1 MRVKLRRL
9 IFVLSDDT
17 KIQIKITE
25 YVFSILG
32 VKGSLNILLRVQDAD
47 NQIVENDE
55 IRGKSFS
62 CQSVNFAPFLLQNLG
77 RRAHVHC
84 ASHFEGIQIFCCVK
98 HVELPHL
105 SCKIS
110 LGQVALVTQHVTTTD
125 DSLPNFLKPRLTKEG
140 IWRN

>member
-62 CQSVNFAPFLLQNLG
+62 CQSVNFAPFPQNLG
-77 RRAHVHC
+77 RRASVHPILRGYKFS
-84 ASHFEGIQIFCCVK
+84 AV
-98 HVELPHL
+98 
-105 SCKIS
+105 
-110 LGQVALVTQHVTTTD
+110 
-125 DSLPNFLKPRLTKEG
+125 
-140 IWRN
+140 